1 MLIGADQIRA
11 LVPHSG
17 KMCLLERVLDWDE
30 QSIRCETS
38 SHLDMDN
45 PLRRDGRLSSICGIE
60 YAAQAMAIHGA
71 LLDDNQESPSIGY
84 LAALRSVKLEAESLH
99 QEKELHI
106 TCRRLG
112 GDANGFIYEFEVNG
126 ASTLLLSGR
135 ATVIKQRSEAAEN
148 EPWVPAA
155 QVPLVVLSV
164 VH

>member
-60 YAAQAMAIHGA
+60 YAAQAMALHAALCSNAGA
-71 LLDDNQESPSIGY
+71 PARHGY
-84 LAALRSVKLEAESLH
+84 LASV
-99 QEKELHI
+99 
-106 TCRRLG
+106 R
-112 GDANGFIYEFEVNG
+112 DANCTTAVLDGHDSPLLVSTELVLADGSSAIYAFSIESHG
-126 ASTLLLSGR
+126 ATLISGR
-135 ATVIKQRSEAAEN
+135 AA
-148 EPWVPAA
+148 
-155 QVPLVVLSV
+155 VVLRQD
-164 VH
+164 

>member
-60 YAAQAMAIHGA
+60 YAAQAMALHAALCSNAGA
-71 LLDDNQESPSIGY
+71 PARHGY
-84 LAALRSVKLEAESLH
+84 LASV
-99 QEKELHI
+99 
-106 TCRRLG
+106 R
-112 GDANGFIYEFEVNG
+112 DANCTTAVLDGHDSPLLV
-126 ASTLLLSGR
+126 SSDTTLRFLSVANWYWQTAQAPSMHSRSR
-135 ATVIKQRSEAAEN
+135 ATVR
-148 EPWVPAA
+148 
-155 QVPLVVLSV
+155 L
-164 VH
+164 